1 MTDRELA
8 AALREALQAG
18 ACAEDR
24 QKAESLL
31 AWYQSARSF
40 SGRQREIVKRIIG
53 VRK

>member
-8 AALREALQAG
+8 AALREALNNG

-31 AWYQSARSF
+31 AWYQGARSF
-40 SGRQREIVKRIIG
+40 STAQRTLIKRIVG
-53 VRK
+53 A